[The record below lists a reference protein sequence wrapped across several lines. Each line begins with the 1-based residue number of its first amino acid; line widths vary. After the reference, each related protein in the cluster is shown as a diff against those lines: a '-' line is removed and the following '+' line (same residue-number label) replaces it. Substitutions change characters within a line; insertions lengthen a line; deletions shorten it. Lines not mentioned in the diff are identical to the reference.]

1 MLVSLNRMP
10 YQYNPQ
16 FRSKHRFLAELE
28 HLDPQEAK
36 LFIRAL
42 FLKKMASNERLTA
55 IRLIPEAKAKGLTE
69 IELKTRLS
77 PAEQEQLAKIKQKAK
92 AAMAALQKPATNS

>member
-1 MLVSLNRMP
+1 MLISLNRMP

-28 HLDPQEAK
+28 HLAPDEAK

-42 FLKKMASNERLTA
+42 FLKKMAKGERMTA
-55 IRLIPEAKAKGLTE
+55 MRLAPEARAYGLVETE
-69 IELKTRLS
+69 LRTPLS
-77 PAEQEQLAKIKQKAK
+77 PAEQEQLIQIKQKART
-92 AAMAALQKPATNS
+92 AMAALKKSATDS